1 MILRHR
7 REPGSATTP
16 CPDDRFR
23 RIPWTD
29 SNIDPVWDA
38 LLGENTEK
46 AVIRLV
52 GLVLAFVVLGGT
64 VFWLAC

>member
-1 MILRHR
+1 M
-7 REPGSATTP
+7 
-16 CPDDRFR
+16 D
-23 RIPWTD
+23 D